1 MKQKNYTSRIL
12 YPGKIFFSNKEEIKK
27 FSKERKLREFIGS
40 RLALELKKKNAKG
53 RFLETREMIPEKKEN
68 IRHKDRVTEMVN
80 IWVNTIGFS
89 SHVEFINFY
98 VMIENKNYIAT
109 WLFNVCGCNIREL

>member
-1 MKQKNYTSRIL
+1 
-12 YPGKIFFSNKEEIKK
+12 
-27 FSKERKLREFIGS
+27 
-40 RLALELKKKNAKG
+40 
-53 RFLETREMIPEKKEN
+53 MIPEKKEN

-89 SHVEFINFY
+89 SHVEFFKFY

-109 WLFNVCGCNIREL
+109 